1 MRFSMFPATRLSSR
15 LSLLLLLALL
25 LVVSVADA
33 IQLDD
38 QLMNWVLIQ
47 HGPAAQQRLKDW
59 QRLNNLIEKAPV
71 DRQLELVNRF
81 FNRAEF
87 VDDIDHWGKEDY
99 WATPV
104 ELLATNGGDC
114 EDFAIAKYLTLKAA
128 GVPDEQLRVVYVKS
142 LVLDQAHMILAWYQT
157 PDAEPLILDNLINEI
172 KPASQ
177 RTDLEPVYS
186 FNGEGLWRNK
196 SARER
201 ARIGTANELERWRDL
216 NQRLIE
222 PLQQ

>member
-1 MRFSMFPATRLSSR
+1 MIPAMLSVARWPSR
-15 LSLLLLLALL
+15 LPLLLLVPLL
-25 LVVSVADA
+25 LVVSMAGA

-38 QLMNWVLIQ
+38 RLLNWALVQ
-47 HGPAAQQRLKDW
+47 HGPAAQQRLQDW
-59 QRLNNLIEKAPV
+59 QRLHSLIEKAPV

-104 ELLATNGGDC
+104 ELLTTNGGDC

-142 LVLDQAHMILAWYQT
+142 LVLDQAHMILAWYRT
-157 PDAEPLILDNLINEI
+157 PDAEPLILDNLTNEI

-177 RTDLEPVYS
+177 RTDLVPVYS

-196 SARER
+196 SSREHARV
-201 ARIGTANELERWRDL
+201 GTADELANWRDL